1 MMGLM
6 DIDSMRAAWQE
17 DGYFF
22 LRSLIAPSRID
33 AILTEVVE
41 TIRSNPPAS
50 HVGEVSYFSGSDY
63 LIFPEVRPSPA
74 AVNPEDRVAKVFSC
88 HMSGASREIA
98 EHPEIVAVVTELLG
112 RSDIDCFQSQF
123 ILKNPGVIGQPW
135 HQDAYYFR
143 FDRQP
148 QVGVW
153 LALGEATLENGC
165 LWVTP
170 GSHRDLRVF
179 HHVPDRRPA
188 AVQAYMEIV
197 DQDVSNQ
204 VPAVMHPGD
213 VLFFHSY
220 LMHRSTDNVADTRRA
235 AMVYHY
241 AEAGTKAV
249 SSELERALCRVNRWL
264 PVRRTEPAA

>member
-1 MMGLM
+1 MN
-6 DIDSMRAAWQE
+6 IDSMRSAWQQ

-22 LRSLIAPSRID
+22 LRGMIAPQQVE
-33 AILTEVVE
+33 AILAEVVAAV
-41 TIRSNPPAS
+41 RDDPPAR
-50 HVGEVSYFSGSDY
+50 HPGETAYFSGNDY
-63 LIFPEVRPSPA
+63 LIFPEVRPSPT
-74 AVNPEDRVAKVFSC
+74 AVHPEDRIAKVFNC
-88 HMSGASREIA
+88 HVMGVAREIA
-98 EHPEIVAVVTELLG
+98 EHPDIVTVVSALLE
-112 RSDIDCFQSQF
+112 RDAIDCFQSQF

-153 LALGEATLENGC
+153 LALEEATLDNGC

-170 GSHRDLRVF
+170 GSHRENRVF
-179 HHVPDRRPA
+179 EHVPDRRPA

-197 DQDVSNQ
+197 GQDVSGQ
-204 VPAVMHPGD
+204 VPALMQPGD

-220 LMHRSTDNVADTRRA
+220 LMHQSTDNIAATRRA

-241 AEAGTKAV
+241 AEAGT
-249 SSELERALCRVNRWL
+249 RALSPKLEQTLGRVNRWL
-264 PVRRTEPAA
+264 PVRRADSAA